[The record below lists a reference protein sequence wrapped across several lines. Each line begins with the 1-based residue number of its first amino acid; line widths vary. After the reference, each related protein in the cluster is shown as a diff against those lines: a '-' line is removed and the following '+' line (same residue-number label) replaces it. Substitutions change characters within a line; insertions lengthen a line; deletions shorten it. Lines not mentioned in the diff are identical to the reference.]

1 MLCFLIL
8 SFSLSGILFLFVWHS
23 NFETYIVLLTKNLKV
38 MFSFSTDTVTLCL
51 NVS

>member
-23 NFETYIVLLTKNLKV
+23 NFETYIVKNLKV